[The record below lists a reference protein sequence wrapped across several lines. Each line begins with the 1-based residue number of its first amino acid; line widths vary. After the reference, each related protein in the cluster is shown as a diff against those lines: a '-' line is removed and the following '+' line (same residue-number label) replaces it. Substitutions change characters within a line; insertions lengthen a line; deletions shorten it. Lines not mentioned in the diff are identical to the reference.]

1 MRGRGKPRPNGF
13 SARARSWRPPQCVM
27 FAGARAGLED
37 ARGGGDGGGRG
48 AGLPGA
54 LSRAAAQGVPSVSAL
69 RELEARS
76 AAAAVAVV
84 AEAAGDRAR

>member
-1 MRGRGKPRPNGF
+1 M
-13 SARARSWRPPQCVM
+13 WCL
-27 FAGARAGLED
+27 AGARAGLED
-37 ARGGGDGGGRG
+37 ARGGGGGGGRG

-69 RELEARS
+69 RELEARPA

-84 AEAAGDRAR
+84 AEAAGHRAR